1 MRTATR
7 RPALNSRI
15 QILDHTADIG
25 LRVQADSLQ
34 ELLAGAGR
42 AMMQIVVEELPAAG
56 EVTVPVRISFDDYEQ
71 LLVHWLSELNY
82 LLQVKRVL
90 FLGCSDVVL
99 ATDHLSCTVQGAAV
113 TAGRMKWRTEI
124 KAVTYHNILLQQQA
138 DRTWEA
144 RAYFD
149 I

>member
-7 RPALNSRI
+7 RPVLNSRI

-25 LRVQADSLQ
+25 IQVQADSLQ
-34 ELLAGAGR
+34 ELLIGAGR
-42 AMMQIVVEELPAAG
+42 AMMRIIMEELPAAG

-82 LLQVKRVL
+82 LLQIKKVL
-90 FLGCSDVVL
+90 FLGCRDAVL
-99 ATDHLSCTVQGAAV
+99 TTNQLSCTVQGAAV

-124 KAVTYHNILLQQQA
+124 KAVTYYNILLQQQA
-138 DRTWEA
+138 DRTWKA

-149 I
+149 V

>member
-1 MRTATR
+1 MR

-25 LRVQADSLQ
+25 IRVQADSLQ
-34 ELLAGAGR
+34 ELLVCAGR
-42 AMMQIVVEELPAAG
+42 AMMQIIVEELPATG
-56 EVTVPVRISFDDYEQ
+56 EVMVPVRISFDDYEQ

-82 LLQVKRVL
+82 LLQIKRVL
-90 FLGCSDVVL
+90 FLGCSD
-99 ATDHLSCTVQGAAV
+99 ATLTMDHWNCTVQGAAV
-113 TAGRMKWRTEI
+113 DAIRTKWRTEI
-124 KAVTYHNILLQQQA
+124 KAVTYHDILLQQLA

-149 I
+149 V

>member
-1 MRTATR
+1 M
-7 RPALNSRI
+7 NSRI

-25 LRVQADSLQ
+25 IRVQADSLQ
-34 ELLAGAGR
+34 ELLVGAGR
-42 AMMQIVVEELPAAG
+42 AMMQIIVEDLPAAG
-56 EVTVPVRISFDDYEQ
+56 EATVPVRISFDDYEQ

-82 LLQVKRVL
+82 LLQIKRVL
-90 FLGCSDVVL
+90 FLGCRDAVL
-99 ATDHLSCTVQGAAV
+99 TTDQLSCTVQGAAV
-113 TAGRMKWRTEI
+113 EAGRTKWRTEI